1 MIGVSFSEGS
11 WLPEWVPF
19 ERDDADLF
27 GAKTFRGS
35 FLKIF

>member
-1 MIGVSFSEGS
+1 MVGVSFSEGS

-27 GAKTFRGS
+27 GAEIFREDRG
-35 FLKIF
+35 KI